1 MSVIH
6 APKGIK
12 NQYKLKESDFL
23 KTPSIIKVDIG
34 NQPTHYEAYLYLITD
49 IPTKRKYLGI
59 HKKNDKVYWTS
70 ASDKELLKLLQ
81 GSEGRIEYKILEY
94 GFLSA
99 IQTKEHKLLLQN
111 NAANSDEWFNKQN
124 GYVYSE
130 SVDYT
135 IINKLIK
142 RIKSGEWKS
151 NTKESV
157 KELFEN
163 TPTWQIRAEEYVPAL
178 LKELKDILTAAG
190 NNTDKCNPIV
200 ILENRLNGKIYDETD
215 LRIDGAHTLKAAYE
229 VGSQEIH
236 TIRIPEAIHKVL
248 NNTEVEVLASFL
260 NAKEE
265 IIKEPNSKETAAKFI
280 FNRYLKSN
288 EDYNSDSNIEY
299 LKGCGFQS
307 STDRKKI
314 LEMAK
319 EMIKTYDKETK
330 FNIVLI
336 DYKEADSDILNKKI
350 KELESDVKL
359 VVAQSSLSLRWDRIC
374 EKLQDDTLGRKKAV
388 IVVYH
393 SSFAAKEAWD
403 TIECDL
409 LKSRFEYWAKPL
421 GYSFEF
427 VEMPHEREK
436 IILD

>member
-6 APKGIK
+6 TPKGIK
-12 NQYKLKESDFL
+12 NQHKLKESDFL

-34 NQPTHYEAYLYLITD
+34 NQPSHYEAYLYLITD

-59 HKKNDKVYWTS
+59 HKKSDKLYWTS
-70 ASDKELLKLLQ
+70 ASDKELLKILQ
-81 GSEGRIEYKILEY
+81 GSEKRIEYKILEY

-130 SVDYT
+130 DVDFKL
-135 IINKLIK
+135 INKILK

-163 TPTWQIRAEEYVPAL
+163 TPTWQIRHEEYLPTL
-178 LKELKDILTAAG
+178 LKELKDILTEAG
-190 NNTDKCNPIV
+190 NNTDNCNPIV

-215 LRIDGAHTLKAAYE
+215 LRVDGAHTLKAAYDI
-229 VGSQEIH
+229 GSQEIH
-236 TIRIPEAIHKVL
+236 TIRIPESIHKLL

-260 NAKEE
+260 NTKEQ
-265 IIKEPNSKETAAKFI
+265 IIKEPNSKQTAANFI

-288 EDYNSDSNIEY
+288 EPYNSDSNIEY

-307 STDRKKI
+307 SSDRKKI
-314 LEMAK
+314 MEMAN

-336 DYKEADSDILNKKI
+336 DYKEADSAVLNKKV
-350 KELESDVKL
+350 KELESDVTL

-374 EKLQDDTLGRKKAV
+374 EKLQDDTLGRKKA
-388 IVVYH
+388 ILVVYH
-393 SSFAAKEAWD
+393 SSFAAKAAWD
-403 TIECDL
+403 AIEYET
-409 LKSRFEYWAKPL
+409 LKSRLEYWAQPQ

-436 IILD
+436 IMLD